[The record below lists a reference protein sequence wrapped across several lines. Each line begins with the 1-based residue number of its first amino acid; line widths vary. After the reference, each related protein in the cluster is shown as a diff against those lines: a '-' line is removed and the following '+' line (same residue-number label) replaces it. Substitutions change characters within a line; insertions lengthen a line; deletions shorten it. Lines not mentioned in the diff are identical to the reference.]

1 MKAGDRQGIPTVGEA
16 VSKAAAL
23 CDPEAADSAVTA
35 LLEIFEDDERPATAV
50 DDLVAELGSTVGGVD
65 PEGDSPAAAMV
76 AAAAIW
82 LATNID
88 ADDRERVLRESA
100 RLSFGDHPP
109 ADVAEWLEAEG
120 VKA

>member
-1 MKAGDRQGIPTVGEA
+1 MKPGDRQGIPTVAEA
-16 VSKAAAL
+16 VSKAAGL
-23 CDPEAADSAVTA
+23 CDPEAADWAVTA

-50 DDLVAELGSTVGGVD
+50 DDLGAELASTVGGVD